1 MIKLWPSRPA
11 FPHQLGDGVLPWCYA
26 SFEFVGDSSGST
38 RARAGRTHE
47 FSTCD
52 EHTALGLRRE
62 ARYSISKS
70 YAGLYSNNTH
80 STAFFFIEKRNGT
93 TLFF

>member
-38 RARAGRTHE
+38 RARAERMHE

-52 EHTALGLRRE
+52 EHTALVLRRE

-80 STAFFFIEKRNGT
+80 STAFFFIEKHFGT